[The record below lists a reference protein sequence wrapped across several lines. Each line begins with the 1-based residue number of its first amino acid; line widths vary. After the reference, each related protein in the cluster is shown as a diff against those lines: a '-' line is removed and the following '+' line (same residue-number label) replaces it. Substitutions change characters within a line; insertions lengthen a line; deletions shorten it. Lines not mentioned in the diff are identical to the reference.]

1 MKKFFE
7 NIPFEF
13 ILLGSIV
20 PAAVLTVKFS
30 YIYAL
35 LLLLLC
41 IIFAWLVNLYKGIFA
56 GIGVI
61 LLALCAFL
69 HRIPEENTLKKELVV
84 DNDGEILTDTAL
96 LTKLK
101 KERARIAKESKLKPY
116 MVFNN
121 QQLVAIA
128 THKPKDKEEF
138 ISIYGLGEIKYEF
151 YGKNIIE
158 NFIITKK

>member
-1 MKKFFE
+1 M
-7 NIPFEF
+7 ID
-13 ILLGSIV
+13 G
-20 PAAVLTVKFS
+20 
-30 YIYAL
+30 Y
-35 LLLLLC
+35 
-41 IIFAWLVNLYKGIFA
+41 
-56 GIGVI
+56 
-61 LLALCAFL
+61 
-69 HRIPEENTLKKELVV
+69 ELVV
-84 DNDGEILTDTAL
+84 DNNGEILTDTAL

-128 THKPKDKEEF
+128 THKPKDKKEF